1 MTTCNHEHLKDTH
14 DCFKNT
20 PTFKTHKLMINDP
33 KDLDQERIMYHKLKQ
48 SFVGD
53 RSDSTTYMTVAS
65 STSIS
70 QP

>member
-1 MTTCNHEHLKDTH
+1 
-14 DCFKNT
+14 
-20 PTFKTHKLMINDP
+20 MINDP
-33 KDLDQERIMYHKLKQ
+33 KDLDQEQIMYHKLKQ
-48 SFVGD
+48 SFDGD

>member
-1 MTTCNHEHLKDTH
+1 
-14 DCFKNT
+14 
-20 PTFKTHKLMINDP
+20 MINDP
-33 KDLDQERIMYHKLKQ
+33 KDLDQKRIMYHKLKHKLKQ

>member
-1 MTTCNHEHLKDTH
+1 
-14 DCFKNT
+14 
-20 PTFKTHKLMINDP
+20 MINDP

-48 SFVGD
+48 SFDGN
-53 RSDSTTYMTVAS
+53 RFDSTTYMTVAS

>member
-1 MTTCNHEHLKDTH
+1 
-14 DCFKNT
+14 
-20 PTFKTHKLMINDP
+20 MINDP
-33 KDLDQERIMYHKLKQ
+33 KDLDQERIIYHILKQ
-48 SFVGD
+48 SFVHD

>member
-1 MTTCNHEHLKDTH
+1 
-14 DCFKNT
+14 
-20 PTFKTHKLMINDP
+20 MINDP
-33 KDLDQERIMYHKLKQ
+33 KDLDQERIMYFKLKQ
-48 SFVGD
+48 SYTLDGD